1 MTRSYQLLFFFFLQA
16 RLILGDDHAQA
27 AFDELEQLLRTASAN
42 RTGKTDSPLGD
53 VLTVLLLVWTQPPN
67 KSCNILATGVMPRAL
82 ASSLVYPLLSSLVLR
97 CDQHRR
103 GVPHAVMAGAAA
115 GAGCVPYSL
124 VTLVR
129 AIFSSTS
136 TGHPPSSVIVLPEST
151 FAMALIVEL
160 VLNGRI
166 AAAAELA
173 WRAHARPVT
182 LYSAHNGHLFLR
194 AKLEESVR
202 TRAEKLLD
210 GSRLA
215 EALEIL
221 NNSL

>member
-1 MTRSYQLLFFFFLQA
+1 M
-16 RLILGDDHAQA
+16 GDDHAQA
-27 AFDELEQLLRTASAN
+27 AFEELEQVLRTASAD
-42 RTGKTDSPLGD
+42 RTSMTDSPLGD

-67 KSCNILATGVMPRAL
+67 KSNHNKDLTTGVLPRAL
-82 ASSLVYPLLSSLVLR
+82 ASSLVYPLLSSLLLR

-103 GVPHAVMAGAAA
+103 GVPHAMMASAAA

-129 AIFSSTS
+129 AVFGSNAAGTS
-136 TGHPPSSVIVLPEST
+136 TDYPPSSVIVLPAST
-151 FAMALIVEL
+151 FATALIVEL

-194 AKLEESVR
+194 AKLEESVHA
-202 TRAEKLLD
+202 RAEKQLD
-210 GSRLA
+210 ASRLA
-215 EALEIL
+215 QALGML